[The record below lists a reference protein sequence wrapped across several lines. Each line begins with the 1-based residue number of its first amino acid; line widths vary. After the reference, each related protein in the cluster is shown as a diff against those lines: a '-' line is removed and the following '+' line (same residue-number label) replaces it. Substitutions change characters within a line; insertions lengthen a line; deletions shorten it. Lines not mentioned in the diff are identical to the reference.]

1 MSLVSTYSR
10 RHPVQVGGYT
20 LTYPRITPSVFYSS
34 TVKNDHIQFSGCFV
48 FPQLTNYLILFFKIH
63 IKTEH
68 LGHVVV
74 VQGQIGEL
82 LVRGELHLVVVV
94 TVLCHGCDSYSVC
107 GKRERREAVAFT
119 RLQSW

>member
-1 MSLVSTYSR
+1 M
-10 RHPVQVGGYT
+10 QVGDYT
-20 LTYPRITPSVFYSS
+20 LTYSHITPSVFYSL
-34 TVKNDHIQFSGCFV
+34 TVKNDQIQFSGCFV
-48 FPQLTNYLILFFKIH
+48 FPQVTNDYYLSFLIYFK
-63 IKTEH
+63 KEH

-82 LVRGELHLVVVV
+82 LVPGELHLVVVV

-107 GKRERREAVAFT
+107 GKRKRRKAVAFT